1 MKIYLHGG
9 RSSFESNEN
18 RSFRQKLASEI
29 RANSNMLMCYFAS
42 EESNWND
49 FFNKDSELFLRE
61 FPELQ
66 MTLAKRDTFEEQV
79 SNTSLLFLSGGD
91 SFLLI
96 ESLKAYPNFPSF
108 IRDKV
113 VVGVSAGACALSKYF
128 YSNDEKRVAEGLGI
142 LNVKVYCHYKPEL
155 DANVEELKSFKEEL
169 PIITL
174 PEHHSVIIF

>member
-1 MKIYLHGG
+1 
-9 RSSFESNEN
+9 
-18 RSFRQKLASEI
+18 
-29 RANSNMLMCYFAS
+29 MCYFAS

-49 FFNKDSELFLRE
+49 FFNKDSELFQRE

-96 ESLKAYPNFPSF
+96 ESLKRYPDFPLLL
-108 IRDKV
+108 RDKV
-113 VVGVSAGACALSKYF
+113 VVGVSAGACALSTYF
-128 YSNDEKRVAEGLGI
+128 FSNDEQRVGEGLDI
-142 LNVKVYCHYKPEL
+142 VKAKVYCHYKP
-155 DANVEELKSFKEEL
+155 DFDDNVKVLKTYKEDL

-174 PEHHSVIIF
+174 PEHHFVIIF